1 MSQSLLSLRADKPGA
16 EQIFSL
22 LEQEFEEDGYGIAI
36 TEIDEEADIHEVT
49 LYVDTN
55 DALIATTT
63 LRISDKLTSSGLS
76 TEVRR
81 EDLPDIDW
89 VAKSLEGLK
98 PVRAGRFL
106 VHGAHDR
113 DQVRNTDIAIEI
125 DAGQAFGTGHHGTTS
140 GCLIMLETL
149 LRRKKP
155 RISLDLGTGSAVL
168 AIAIAKLAHTP
179 ILATDIDPIAVEVAR
194 SNVALN
200 GESRAIECQTAKGF
214 RNEAFRRAGPF
225 DLIVANILPWPLMA
239 MALDIERNLAIS
251 GDVILSGILTHQ
263 RNMVLAKFRNMG
275 LVHVK
280 TIEREGWVTIHLTR

>member
-1 MSQSLLSLRADKPGA
+1 MSQSLLSLRTGKSDA
-16 EQIFSL
+16 EQIFASL
-22 LEQEFEEDGYGIAI
+22 EVEFEDDGYGIAI
-36 TEIDEEADIHEVT
+36 TEIDEDADIHEVS
-49 LYVDTN
+49 LYIDT
-55 DALIATTT
+55 DDELILATTA
-63 LRISDKLTSSGLS
+63 RIESQLAAAKLGGTVG
-76 TEVRR
+76 R

-106 VHGAHDR
+106 VHGAHDK
-113 DQVRNTDIAIEI
+113 DQVRSTDIGIEI

-140 GCLIMLETL
+140 GCLIMIETL
-149 LRRKKP
+149 LRRKVP
-155 RISLDLGTGSAVL
+155 RYSLDLGTGSAVL
-168 AIAIAKLAHTP
+168 AIAIAKLVHTP
-179 ILATDIDPIAVEVAR
+179 ILATDIDPIAINVAR

-200 GESRAIECQTAKGF
+200 GESRAIECQTAIGF
-214 RNEAFRRAGPF
+214 KNEAFRRAGPF

-239 MALDIERNLAIS
+239 MALDIERNLALG

-280 TIEREGWVTIHLTR
+280 TLEREGWVTIHLTR

>member
-1 MSQSLLSLRADKPGA
+1 MSQSLLSLRAGKSDA
-16 EQIFSL
+16 EHIFSL
-22 LEQEFEEDGYGIAI
+22 LELEFEDDGYGIAI
-36 TEIDEEADIHEVT
+36 TEIDEDADIHEVS
-49 LYVDTN
+49 LYLDTN
-55 DALIATTT
+55 DALIVATTD
-63 LRISDKLTSSGLS
+63 RIGERIAAEKLS
-76 TEVRR
+76 VDIQR

-106 VHGAHDR
+106 VHGAHDK
-113 DQVRNTDIAIEI
+113 DQVRSTDIGIEI

-140 GCLIMLETL
+140 GCLIMIESL
-149 LRRKKP
+149 LRRKTP
-155 RISLDLGTGSAVL
+155 RNSLDLGTGSAVL
-168 AIAIAKLAHTP
+168 AIAIAKLSHTP
-179 ILATDIDPIAVEVAR
+179 VLATDIDPIAVAVAR

-200 GESRAIECQTAKGF
+200 GERRAIECQTAIGL
-214 RNEAFRRAGPF
+214 NSEAIRRAGPF

-239 MALDIERNLAIS
+239 MALDIERNLARC

-280 TIEREGWVTIHLTR
+280 TLVREGWVTIHLTR

>member
-1 MSQSLLSLRADKPGA
+1 MPQSLLTLRADKVDA

-22 LEQEFEEDGYGIAI
+22 LEQEFEDDGYGIAI
-36 TEIDEEADIHEVT
+36 TEIDEDADIHEVS
-49 LYVDTN
+49 LYIDTN
-55 DALIATTT
+55 DTLIQATKE
-63 LRISDKLTSSGLS
+63 RIEAKLEPGKLNRTIG
-76 TEVRR
+76 R

-113 DQVRNTDIAIEI
+113 DQVRSTDIGIEI

-140 GCLIMLETL
+140 GCLIMIESL
-149 LRRKKP
+149 LRRKVP
-155 RISLDLGTGSAVL
+155 RYSLDLGTGSAVL
-168 AIAIAKLAHTP
+168 AIAIAKLVHTP
-179 ILATDIDPIAVEVAR
+179 VLATDIDPIAIDVAR

-200 GESRAIECQTAKGF
+200 GESRAIECQTAIGL
-214 RNEAFRRAGPF
+214 RNEAFIRAGPF

-239 MALDIERNLAIS
+239 MALDIERNLAGG

-280 TIEREGWVTIHLTR
+280 TIEREGWVTLHLKR